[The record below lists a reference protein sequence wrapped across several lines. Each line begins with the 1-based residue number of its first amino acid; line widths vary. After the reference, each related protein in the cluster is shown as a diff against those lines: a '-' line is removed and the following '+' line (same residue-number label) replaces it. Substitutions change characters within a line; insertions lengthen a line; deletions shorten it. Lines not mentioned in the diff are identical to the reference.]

1 MQLSQSPKHL
11 SDLENTDN
19 ERLKALLFIAIMSQ
33 LFNYLRFISQYGNG
47 NIFLSPYSL
56 IWLLFVSIR
65 FGLVKKSTG
74 IQWFKYMK
82 GLEI

>member
-1 MQLSQSPKHL
+1 MV
-11 SDLENTDN
+11 
-19 ERLKALLFIAIMSQ
+19 I
-33 LFNYLRFISQYGNG
+33 NG

-74 IQWFKYMK
+74 IQWFKYMN